1 MEFAIE
7 QSPHIRR
14 KDTLAGMMTDVLIAL
29 SPVVIFALIVYQLY
43 AVRNLI
49 VSEVVWV
56 LGEFLYVIG
65 KSLVLGR
72 KDGLPFGE
80 KLQKAIK
87 SYKLTNFLVPTVS
100 AVIFAL
106 ITPATF
112 WTADYSGLNATSAFV
127 DGYAYL
133 VLVIGSLFGL
143 IVGKLIFGGTGK
155 NPLNPAAAAFVFC
168 KFVFGKRYAVAN
180 FSTDAFSW
188 NIGTGATVLKGEY
201 GAASTYSSYNIWDLI
216 IGNTPGLMGETCKI
230 AILLGL
236 VYLLVRHVADWRV
249 VVSFFGTFI
258 VFTLFAGIIIHVN
271 FPDVEVWQYMV
282 YQLLGG
288 GLIFGAV
295 YMITDPVT
303 MPLTRPDRVLYG
315 MLIAICVVFFRLF
328 GRGQYTHEGMAF
340 SILIVNAVVP
350 FMDYIQKW
358 TTNRYDLK
366 HIIVLVAVP
375 VVFLGIVL
383 LTLGLQLSAG
393 ASSSSS
399 SSSANLSTGG
409 TTKGLQIIS
418 SFINL

>member
-72 KDGLPFGE
+72 KDGLPFGQ
-80 KLQKAIK
+80 KMQKAIQ

-106 ITPATF
+106 ITPATY
-112 WTADYSGLNATSAFV
+112 WAPNSYTALNATNAFA

-133 VLVIGSLFGL
+133 VLIVGSLFGL
-143 IVGKLIFGGTGK
+143 VVGKLIFGGTGK
-155 NPLNPAAAAFVFC
+155 NLLNPAAAAFVFC

-188 NIGTGATVLKGEY
+188 TLNTGSTFLKGSY
-201 GAASTYSSYNIWDLI
+201 SASSSYSSYSLWNLI
-216 IGNTPGLMGETCKI
+216 YLGFDHRQYAGLMGETCKI
-230 AILLGL
+230 AIFGLSLFICLSVMWLGL
-236 VYLLVRHVADWRV
+236 GAV

-258 VFTLFAGIIIHVN
+258 VLHV
-271 FPDVEVWQYMV
+271 
-282 YQLLGG
+282 
-288 GLIFGAV
+288 
-295 YMITDPVT
+295 
-303 MPLTRPDRVLYG
+303 
-315 MLIAICVVFFRLF
+315 ICRAL
-328 GRGQYTHEGMAF
+328 
-340 SILIVNAVVP
+340 
-350 FMDYIQKW
+350 
-358 TTNRYDLK
+358 
-366 HIIVLVAVP
+366 
-375 VVFLGIVL
+375 
-383 LTLGLQLSAG
+383 
-393 ASSSSS
+393 
-399 SSSANLSTGG
+399 
-409 TTKGLQIIS
+409 
-418 SFINL
+418 